1 MATYVDGLY
10 TGVGRGI
17 GPYLKTQAFVKDGVL
32 SDFKISYSAETT
44 CVGGEANKIQAQQ
57 LLDASGD
64 VSAVSPVSGATVSSE
79 AFLTAAAEAMAC
91 ATSGYNDG
99 TYVGVG
105 RGIGPYLKVRL
116 TLQNGLPV
124 DGKIVYS
131 AETTC
136 VGGAANGI
144 QLQQVLDSQT
154 LDDIDVVAGATVSS
168 TAFNEALNDI
178 RTQASGATA
187 LQAYEDEQAA
197 KEAKKQAAAAS
208 SSADGEKKAPS
219 STKDKG

>member
-17 GPYLKTQAFVKDGVL
+17 GPYLKTQAFIKDGAL

-44 CVGGEANKIQAQQ
+44 CVGGAANQIQTQQ
-57 LLDASGD
+57 LLDAAGD
-64 VSAVSPVSGATVSSE
+64 VGAVSAVSGATVSSE
-79 AFLTAAAEAMAC
+79 AFIAAATQAMAC
-91 ATSGYNDG
+91 AVSGYNDG
-99 TYVGVG
+99 TYIGMG
-105 RGIGPYLKVRL
+105 RGIGPYIKVQL
-116 TLQNGLPV
+116 TLQGGLPV
-124 DGKIVYS
+124 DGKIGYS

-136 VGGAANGI
+136 VGGAANSI

-154 LDDIDVVAGATVSS
+154 LDDVDAVAGATVSS

-197 KEAKKQAAAAS
+197 KEAAKQEAAS
-208 SSADGEKKAPS
+208 STSA
-219 STKDKG
+219 STAGRKTAA